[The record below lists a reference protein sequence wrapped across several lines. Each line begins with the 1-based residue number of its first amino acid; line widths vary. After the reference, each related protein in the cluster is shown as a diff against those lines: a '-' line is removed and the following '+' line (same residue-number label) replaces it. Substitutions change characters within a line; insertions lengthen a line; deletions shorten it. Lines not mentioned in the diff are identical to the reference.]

1 MSSNWPIVLI
11 EGIMVFG
18 GALAFAWWQLR
29 DIKRDQKK
37 AADERAAREW
47 AAAAAAATAAQ
58 AADPAAAP
66 APRDGDRGPAERLD
80 R

>member
-37 AADERAAREW
+37 AADERAAREQ
-47 AAAAAAATAAQ
+47 AAAAAAAAS

-66 APRDGDRGPAERLD
+66 APRDGDRPGGVA
-80 R
+80 

>member
-37 AADERAAREW
+37 AADASFYAYLGLTSLAGGDWRR
-47 AAAAAAATAAQ
+47 TPP
-58 AADPAAAP
+58 DPTQEVL
-66 APRDGDRGPAERLD
+66 R
-80 R
+80 